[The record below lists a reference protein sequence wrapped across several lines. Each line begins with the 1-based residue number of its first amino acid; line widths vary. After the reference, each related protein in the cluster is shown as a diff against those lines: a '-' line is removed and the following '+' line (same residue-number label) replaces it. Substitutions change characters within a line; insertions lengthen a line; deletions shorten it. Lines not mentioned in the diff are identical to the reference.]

1 MSIEKPCN
9 IIVEAVG
16 ANSFNAITTSGF
28 FRVIHRGG
36 LPIQKVE
43 FDWMACRDSLQ
54 TTMYFDCD
62 NPTMADSFWFGN
74 STQVGATGTYRN
86 NSDKTTGL
94 IYDKLNT
101 PVGPGASTGANTG
114 WIGSNASN
122 NGTPAYNFKTVTFR
136 FGLITFQ
143 GNKAKPEVFEV
154 DIDTDGGVG
163 LNGASM
169 AGMVVRVTVLGGRT
183 FAGELVADTS
193 STTSRSVTG
202 F

>member
-1 MSIEKPCN
+1 M
-9 IIVEAVG
+9 A
-16 ANSFNAITTSGF
+16 
-28 FRVIHRGG
+28 
-36 LPIQKVE
+36 IQKVE
-43 FDWMACRDSLQ
+43 FDWMACRDPLQ
-54 TTMYFDCD
+54 TTMVFDCD

-74 STQVGATGTYRN
+74 STQFGATGTYRN

-101 PVGPGASTGANTG
+101 PVGPGTSTGANTG

-122 NGTPAYNFKTVTFR
+122 NGTGYSFKTVTFR
-136 FGLITFQ
+136 FGLTTFV
-143 GNKAKPEVFEV
+143 GNKTTPKVFEV

-163 LNGASM
+163 FNGASM
-169 AGMVVRVTVLGGRT
+169 AGMVVRVTLLGGRT
-183 FAGELVADTS
+183 YTGELVADTS